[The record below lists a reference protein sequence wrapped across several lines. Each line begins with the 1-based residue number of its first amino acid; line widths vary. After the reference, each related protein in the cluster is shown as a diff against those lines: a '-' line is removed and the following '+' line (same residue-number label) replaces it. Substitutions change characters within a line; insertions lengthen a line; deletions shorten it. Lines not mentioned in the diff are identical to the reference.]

1 MKTKRKEAT
10 DMNITVTRREINKIY
25 DEPSFKNELT
35 EFLNAVIDEEIEK
48 GDNMDT
54 ELIDECIGA
63 LDELQNAQS
72 ITPALR
78 LVLTEKQI
86 IKYCKRNAGVSQ
98 NHTKAAVAA
107 CLIIILSGITILQTN
122 PALAQQAKDFFGN
135 IISALGIAAE
145 QSETNLSSDISSIYA
160 VYPDNAS
167 FKVKRESEINLDN
180 VKIKAVYKDSSEKEI
195 ELNDCTVNMV
205 KNTENNT
212 VLVVIAYG
220 GCALSVTYTI
230 EE

>member
-1 MKTKRKEAT
+1 
-10 DMNITVTRREINKIY
+10 MNITVTRSEMNKIY
-25 DEPSFKNELT
+25 DESALKNELA

-54 ELIDECIGA
+54 ELIDECINA
-63 LDELQNAQS
+63 LDELENDQ
-72 ITPALR
+72 PALR

-86 IKYCKRNAGVSQ
+86 IKYCKRHASHINQAR
-98 NHTKAAVAA
+98 AAVAA
-107 CLIIILSGITILQTN
+107 CLIVVLSGVTILQTN
-122 PALAQQAKDFFGN
+122 PAIAQSAKDFFSN

-145 QSETNLSSDISSIYA
+145 QSETDSGSDISSIYA
-160 VYPDNAS
+160 VYPDDAS
-167 FKVKRESEINLDN
+167 FTVKKESDIDLGN

-195 ELNDCTVNMV
+195 PLKDCTVNTI

-212 VLVVIAYG
+212 VLVVIAYD

-230 EE
+230 EG